1 MRLFRSALR
10 LAALSLA
17 APLLP
22 APVSAQTF
30 SRILPV
36 DFHRDT
42 DSRDLKGLAA
52 RSDGRLVAGP
62 VLSDLEGP
70 AFADLLWCLEPTPD
84 PAKWLV
90 GTGPDGKIFELT
102 LDLDSASVSTSAS
115 APAPAP
121 RLKTA
126 TLFATL
132 PDSPQVFAL
141 RRLPDGSVLAATS
154 PNGRLALLAPDG
166 ALAALA
172 ALPVDSL
179 LDLLVVPSIA
189 TPAAGPRGPLAG
201 LAALVATGNPGRV
214 YEIDLAAFAASGTDA
229 GNKKPDATDETA
241 LATRGIRQLAAIR
254 DRNARRLALLDDG
267 TLVIGSTPKGNLYTV
282 VRSGGAPVIL
292 QENRNAEVTALLP
305 QSGGGFHAAI
315 VFGSGQSDSRIT
327 SSRPSR
333 TDAPSGG
340 ARPAAPRPPAP
351 PSPSP
356 ENPDAPDGGDKPD
369 APPDSSRDRDADAPR
384 PRPSSERE
392 RDTAP
397 VSAGRFPGRSAIVWF
412 PPGGFPETLV
422 TRGNLAFYAVA
433 RRGATLIIAGGEQG
447 DILAHDIPARLGLT
461 YPGSSSAQINQIAP
475 LARPGQASDDDAP
488 PRRFLLLRN
497 NAPGLALLDFD
508 TAGPREATTRRLGP
522 GSPAT
527 LGALRLDHPRALAPS
542 DIQVEFR
549 ASQTSDETEGWGP
562 WTAAALRP
570 DDDGYATGT
579 PLRGRHFQIR
589 LRAPASAAA
598 AQINRAALHYLPE
611 NRRPALTDFQIASP
625 NFALLPPESAAS
637 GGTPPSTL
645 GRLLSGPERDRDTD
659 RRRATPRGTPVFPQ
673 PGMRIITWTLSDPDG
688 DNLRSTLSLRPAADA
703 GDADD
708 WEDLAVNITDTHAQ
722 FDTTRLADGVYRT
735 RLVVTEAAP
744 RPPADRHTVTYA
756 TGDLVIDHTPPE
768 ITDVRVARDAATLNI
783 SVAARDALSLLLG
796 VEYVFNNN
804 QSAVITQPDDG
815 ILDGRVETFTL
826 GIPLEKVLGATTV
839 EVHLHDASGNS
850 STRTVPLR

>member
-1 MRLFRSALR
+1 MRLFRTAFR
-10 LAALSLA
+10 LICLFTIILPPALSF
-17 APLLP
+17 
-22 APVSAQTF
+22 AQTF

-36 DFHRDT
+36 DFYRDT
-42 DSRDLKGLAA
+42 DSRDLKGLAT

-102 LDLDSASVSTSAS
+102 LDLDSA
-115 APAPAP
+115 PKPQ
-121 RLKTA
+121 LKTA

-154 PNGRLALLAPDG
+154 PNGRLVLLAPDG
-166 ALAALA
+166 TLAALA
-172 ALPVDSL
+172 TLPADSL
-179 LDLLVVPSIA
+179 LDLLVVPSTA

-214 YEIDLAAFAASGTDA
+214 YEIDLPTFAASGTDD
-229 GNKKPDATDETA
+229 KKLADETA

-267 TLVIGSTPKGNLYTV
+267 TLVIGSAPKGNLYTV
-282 VRSGGAPVIL
+282 ARSGGAPVIL

-315 VFGSGQSDSRIT
+315 VFGSGQSANRIT

-340 ARPAAPRPPAP
+340 ARAATPRPPAP
-351 PSPSP
+351 PPP
-356 ENPDAPDGGDKPD
+356 ENPDAPDGDNQPD
-369 APPDSSRDRDADAPR
+369 EPPDSSRDRDADASR
-384 PRPSSERE
+384 PRPSSESE
-392 RDTAP
+392 RDAAP
-397 VSAGRFPGRSAIVWF
+397 ASTGRFPGRSVIVWF
-412 PPGGFPETLV
+412 PPDGFPETLV
-422 TRGNLAFYAVA
+422 ARGNLAFYAVA
-433 RRGATLIIAGGEQG
+433 RRGAVLVIAGGEQG

-461 YPGSSSAQINQIAP
+461 YPGSSSAQINQIVP
-475 LARPGQASDDDAP
+475 LARPGQTPAEAAADDAT

-508 TAGPREATTRRLGP
+508 TAGPREATTRRLDL

-542 DIQVEFR
+542 GIQVEFR
-549 ASQTSDETEGWGP
+549 ASQAGDETEGWGP

-570 DDDGYATGT
+570 DDDGYATDT
-579 PLRGRHFQIR
+579 PLRGRHFQIH

-598 AQINRAALHYLPE
+598 AQIDRATLHYLPE
-611 NRRPALTDFQIASP
+611 NRRPTLTDFQIAPP
-625 NFALLPPESAAS
+625 NFALLPPESAS

-688 DNLRSTLSLRPAADA
+688 DNLRSTLSLCAEDS
-703 GDADD
+703 GD
-708 WEDLAVNITDTHAQ
+708 WQDLAVNITDTHAQ

-735 RLVVTEAAP
+735 RLVVTEDAP
-744 RPPADRHTVTYA
+744 RPAADRHTVSYA
-756 TGDLVIDHTPPE
+756 TDDLVIDHTPPE
-768 ITDVRVARDAATLNI
+768 ITDVRVARDAATLTI
-783 SVAARDALSLLLG
+783 SVAGRDALSLLLG

-815 ILDGRVETFTL
+815 ILDGRIETFTL

-839 EVHLHDASGNS
+839 EVRLHDASGNS